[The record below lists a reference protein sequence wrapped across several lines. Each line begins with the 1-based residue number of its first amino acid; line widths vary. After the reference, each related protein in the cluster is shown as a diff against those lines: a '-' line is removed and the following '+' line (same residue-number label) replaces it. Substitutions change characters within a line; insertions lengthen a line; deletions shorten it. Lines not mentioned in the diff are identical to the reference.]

1 MGKKKEMKIKFLLSS
16 NSAFMSNSSQFI
28 ITLHMAFDA
37 KICILWRK
45 RRQIFVIERCNVRR
59 SCR

>member
-1 MGKKKEMKIKFLLSS
+1 MGKKKEMKIKLLLSS
-16 NSAFMSNSSQFI
+16 NSTFMSNASRFI
-28 ITLHMAFDA
+28 IALHIAFDA

-45 RRQIFVIERCNVRR
+45 RRQILVIERCNVRR